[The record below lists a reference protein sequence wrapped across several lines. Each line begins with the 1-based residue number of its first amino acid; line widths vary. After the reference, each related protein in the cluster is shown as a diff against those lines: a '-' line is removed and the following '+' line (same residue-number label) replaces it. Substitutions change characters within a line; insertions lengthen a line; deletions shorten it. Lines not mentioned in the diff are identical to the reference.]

1 MALVKRTRETPGRLR
16 YLEPDEEAALLAAAE
31 EPVHSLIVIGIHA
44 GLRIRS
50 EALTLTWPN
59 VDLVRG
65 LLTIQAGYAKNGQT
79 RTVPINSTLRA
90 VLERLKAEAR
100 GEHVF
105 TWPNGQPIRWLYRA
119 FMAAVGRAK
128 LDDVSPHVLRHTFAS
143 RLMMAGVDFRTV
155 QELGGWKSLA
165 MVERYGHLSRPHVAA
180 AIERIA
186 TAAAAAISQRDSQQ
200 PPRALVP
207 SSRRNKLAAVPAT

>member
-65 LLTIQAGYAKNGQT
+65 LPDGG
-79 RTVPINSTLRA
+79 PLR
-90 VLERLKAEAR
+90 
-100 GEHVF
+100 
-105 TWPNGQPIRWLYRA
+105 
-119 FMAAVGRAK
+119 
-128 LDDVSPHVLRHTFAS
+128 
-143 RLMMAGVDFRTV
+143 
-155 QELGGWKSLA
+155 
-165 MVERYGHLSRPHVAA
+165 
-180 AIERIA
+180 
-186 TAAAAAISQRDSQQ
+186 RDEEWC
-200 PPRALVP
+200 
-207 SSRRNKLAAVPAT
+207 